1 MEKFIHN
8 IINIDE
14 AKYCRRHLAA
24 DLDSASNFDGET
36 IDGKNYFVLQR
47 LKQNYMLLR
56 FESFAH
62 FTKP

>member
-24 DLDSASNFDGET
+24 DLESASNFDGET
-36 IDGKNYFVLQR
+36 IDGKKLFFIATFKAKLYN
-47 LKQNYMLLR
+47 
-56 FESFAH
+56 FEI
-62 FTKP
+62 